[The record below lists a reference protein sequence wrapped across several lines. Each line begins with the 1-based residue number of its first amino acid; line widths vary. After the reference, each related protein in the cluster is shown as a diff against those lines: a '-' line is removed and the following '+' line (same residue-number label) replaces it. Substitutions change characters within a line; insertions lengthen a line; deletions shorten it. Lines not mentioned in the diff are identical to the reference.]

1 MAEIKINGRK
11 YTVEKQQVIDA
22 VKGIEPKTIKSYYVV
37 INRKKYPIKQAV
49 AIVLNIPAIA
59 FQSADAYRLLDKL
72 GFEILKSE
80 E

>member
-11 YTVEKQQVIDA
+11 YEVQKQQVIDA
-22 VKGIEPKTIKSYYVV
+22 VKGIEPKNIKSYYVV
-37 INRKKYPIKQAV
+37 LNRKKYPIKQAV

-72 GFEILKSE
+72 GFEILSNK
-80 E
+80 